1 MKSKTVL
8 GCLTV
13 LFLAVS
19 PVAGLAQRSG
29 FQVGITQSPFALA
42 PMQNPVGGTRGSF
55 NLVPTFVPPPTTI
68 GPIVPLVPNFPTVI
82 VPNQVLL
89 PGQTFLLPEQGFF
102 TGQTF
107 IPGQAFF
114 SGQPFLPP
122 PVVNPGS
129 SIFFP
134 ANPIQPSLPFVSNPI
149 QPGPFVSRVGPV
161 FPPVGMPRAEV
172 LRQFGPP
179 SVSVITSTGETMFF
193 PGGGTV
199 TIQNGQVA
207 GPR

>member
-8 GCLTV
+8 GCLAV

-19 PVAGLAQRSG
+19 PVVGLAQRSG
-29 FQVGITQSPFALA
+29 LQVGITQSPFALA

-102 TGQTF
+102 PGQTF

-134 ANPIQPSLPFVSNPI
+134 ANPIQPGLPFVSTPI
-149 QPGPFVSRVGPV
+149 QPGPFVSGVGPV

-179 SVSVITSTGETMFF
+179 SVSVITSTAETMFF
-193 PGGGTV
+193 PGGATV

>member
-1 MKSKTVL
+1 VKSKTVL

-19 PVAGLAQRSG
+19 PVAGLAQLAG
-29 FQVGITQSPFALA
+29 FQVGITQSPYALA

-55 NLVPTFVPPPTTI
+55 DLVPTFVPPPTTI
-68 GPIVPLVPNFPTVI
+68 GPIIPLVPNFPTVI
-82 VPNQVLL
+82 VPNQVL
-89 PGQTFLLPEQGFF
+89 PGQTFFFPEQGFF
-102 TGQTF
+102 PGQTF

-114 SGQPFLPP
+114 SRQPFLPS

-134 ANPIQPSLPFVSNPI
+134 ANPIQPGLPFVSNPT
-149 QPGPFVSRVGPV
+149 QPGRFVSGVGPV

-172 LRQFGPP
+172 LRQFGQP

-207 GPR
+207 SPR